1 MYNSRENTKLSL
13 THGGYTMTWEGEP
26 GADLTQIL
34 DGFIGCLRGVTFG
47 EWVVSAIKEYCD
59 DYLMETGQVDHADL
73 PLPQYED
80 YDYVSSPDYD
90 IYEEPAEDGAEES
103 KEPAGA
109 ED

>member
-26 GADLTQIL
+26 GAGLTQIL

-47 EWVVSAIKEYCD
+47 EWIVSAIKEYCD
-59 DYLMETGQVDHADL
+59 DYLAENGQTDHADL

-80 YDYVSSPDYD
+80 YDLDSSPDYE
-90 IYEEPAEDGAEES
+90 IYEKLPEDDVEKSEEPADTED
-103 KEPAGA
+103 
-109 ED
+109 